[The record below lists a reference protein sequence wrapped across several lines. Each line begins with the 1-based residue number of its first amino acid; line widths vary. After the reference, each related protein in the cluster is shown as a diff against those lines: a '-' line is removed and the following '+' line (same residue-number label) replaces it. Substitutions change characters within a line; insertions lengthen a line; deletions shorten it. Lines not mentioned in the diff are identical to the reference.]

1 MDAVLTEFMKPISEL
16 LRQVGEYPNEA
27 YAFAGVLVLLISY
40 MFFRNGRAVRPITLA
55 GFIAALLA
63 IAALFLLPSVD
74 HAGPAP
80 NPSTVY
86 YAGPGDDPSSF
97 NVGYFEKT
105 SDSHWTDSV
114 LKSLKS
120 GPDQT
125 LVQTPI
131 TARHNYK
138 IAATI
143 GNTLRLKG
151 IDPNRENVVI
161 ELNLGHQTISY
172 IANETEV
179 RQLYEIIAS
188 R

>member
-1 MDAVLTEFMKPISEL
+1 M
-16 LRQVGEYPNEA
+16 
-27 YAFAGVLVLLISY
+27 
-40 MFFRNGRAVRPITLA
+40 
-55 GFIAALLA
+55 
-63 IAALFLLPSVD
+63 
-74 HAGPAP
+74 
-80 NPSTVY
+80 Y

-105 SDSHWTDSV
+105 SDNLWTNSV
-114 LKSLKS
+114 MRSLKS

-125 LVQTPI
+125 LVQTSY

-138 IAATI
+138 IDGTTV

-161 ELNLGHQTISY
+161 ELNLVHKSISY
-172 IANETEV
+172 VANETEI
-179 RQLYEIIAS
+179 RPLYEIIAS